1 MSTSDERDPVTLH
14 GEQWEPIHEPE
25 GWRNTNTGKTAGIP
39 WMAEELAE
47 EEKGATER
55 PGH

>member
-1 MSTSDERDPVTLH
+1 MSTSDERDPVTLR
-14 GEQWEPIHEPE
+14 GEQWEPIQEPE
-25 GWRNTNTGKTAGIP
+25 GWRNTKTGKTAGMP

-47 EEKGATER
+47 EQEGATKR